1 MARLSGML
9 LTSRL
14 SIIVAAASIGVQQ
27 ELITPEA
34 KRAIFPLV
42 LLICLL
48 DPTVS
53 SSRRQRER

>member
-1 MARLSGML
+1 ML

-34 KRAIFPLV
+34 KGAIFPLV
-42 LLICLL
+42 LTCLL
-48 DPTVS
+48 DPTVFKPTAKGEVKS
-53 SSRRQRER
+53 A